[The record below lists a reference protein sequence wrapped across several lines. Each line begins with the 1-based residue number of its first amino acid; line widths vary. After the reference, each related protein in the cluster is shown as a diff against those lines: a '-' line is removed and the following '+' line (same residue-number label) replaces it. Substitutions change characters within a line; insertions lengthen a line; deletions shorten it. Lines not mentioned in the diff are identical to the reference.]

1 MLANQNQHI
10 FINLIFHRHKRHL
23 HIHEPDCQHQKPV
36 RDFQLNMADKLD
48 VFVSFFC
55 FGNPTKKK
63 KWYKPQGQIGNEHQ
77 QRKNNTFL
85 KARKQ
90 MEEW

>member
-36 RDFQLNMADKLD
+36 RDFQLYMADKLD
-48 VFVSFFC
+48 VFVSFF
-55 FGNPTKKK
+55 
-63 KWYKPQGQIGNEHQ
+63 
-77 QRKNNTFL
+77 
-85 KARKQ
+85 
-90 MEEW
+90 